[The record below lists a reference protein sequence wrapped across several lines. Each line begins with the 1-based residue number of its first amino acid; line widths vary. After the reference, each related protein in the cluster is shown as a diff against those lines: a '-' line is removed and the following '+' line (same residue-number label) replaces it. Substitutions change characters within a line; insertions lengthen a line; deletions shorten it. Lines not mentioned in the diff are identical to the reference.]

1 MNTELRKN
9 NAKNDFKKEL
19 IKLTTNAIFVKTM
32 KNIRKHKDTQLVA
45 IQVIRNYLVSE
56 PTCHTTNF
64 FLNASQFR

>member
-19 IKLTTNAIFVKTM
+19 IKLTINAIFVKTM

-45 IQVIRNYLVSE
+45 I
-56 PTCHTTNF
+56 
-64 FLNASQFR
+64 